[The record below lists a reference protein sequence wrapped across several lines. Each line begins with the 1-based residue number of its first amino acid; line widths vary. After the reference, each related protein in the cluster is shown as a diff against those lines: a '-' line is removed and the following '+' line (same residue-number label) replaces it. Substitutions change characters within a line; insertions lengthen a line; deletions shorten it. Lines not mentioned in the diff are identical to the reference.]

1 MKPTAN
7 TLTFEEYLA
16 ESRALDSVRKW
27 LRKSTK
33 TGKVVNKK
41 LKQLLDR
48 VLASLFE
55 PSEATKLSR
64 QIDNYTTTLLAS
76 FEELQRL
83 AIEVN
88 DNPEPVNAKRLKVLS
103 IETRQMASQFLRVVD
118 DYRRS
123 NTKGSKLT
131 RNGKVDLKLYDKAI
145 RKLEEIERLCD
156 LTSKAAAFIAT
167 DNKEAANKQLQP
179 IIKAKLSP
187 HVEGFFVQ

>member
-7 TLTFEEYLA
+7 TLTFDEYLA
-16 ESRALDSVRKW
+16 ESRALNSARKW

-33 TGKVVNKK
+33 KTRKVVNKK
-41 LKQLLDR
+41 LKQILDR

-76 FEELQRL
+76 FEELQQL
-83 AIEVN
+83 AITIVN
-88 DNPEPVNAKRLKVLS
+88 DIEDPVNAKRLKTLS
-103 IETRQMASQFLRVVD
+103 IETRQLANQFLRVVD

-123 NTKGSKLT
+123 STKGGKLT
-131 RNGKVDLKLYDKAI
+131 RTGKIDLKLYDKAI

-156 LTSKAAAFIAT
+156 LASKAAAFIAT
-167 DNKEAANKQLQP
+167 DNKEAASKQLQP
-179 IIKAKLSP
+179 IIKAKL
-187 HVEGFFVQ
+187 